1 MDLNHREYAN
11 VIIRVIFHP
20 EQRGATEKRDS
31 EDDYEMLELLGK
43 LKHNKAAVGCVSVPL
58 Q

>member
-1 MDLNHREYAN
+1 MILG
-11 VIIRVIFHP
+11 VMFHS